1 MAKITSPKADES
13 LMYFSR
19 NEKKEKNSLSFSSFF
34 FNRLLENSEI
44 EIISKQVNSFLKK
57 KKVIN
62 FSFKSYV

>member
-34 FNRLLENSEI
+34 LNRLLENSEI
-44 EIISKQVNSFLKK
+44 EIISKQVNSFLK
-57 KKVIN
+57 
-62 FSFKSYV
+62 